1 MFYALVAST
10 YIQRIADK
18 YESERAFLPFFF
30 FFSTYSER
38 WHARQTWKGGMVI
51 KLSQTDYL
59 GSLLRSIIS
68 DQSFQMEDL
77 DSLDS
82 HRVLRSSSWRWRK
95 QIVNFRT
102 SQQPSRGRFVRLMK
116 SSTNEERK
124 RENRRV
130 EGTRKEDYFNSLSF
144 NSTFVKKEGGRKRDI
159 YLGIHSF

>member
-18 YESERAFLPFFF
+18 YESERAFLPF

-77 DSLDS
+77 DSMDS
-82 HRVLRSSSWRWRK
+82 HRVLRQLALEETDREFSNKLVALSRS
-95 QIVNFRT
+95 FRC
-102 SQQPSRGRFVRLMK
+102 LMK